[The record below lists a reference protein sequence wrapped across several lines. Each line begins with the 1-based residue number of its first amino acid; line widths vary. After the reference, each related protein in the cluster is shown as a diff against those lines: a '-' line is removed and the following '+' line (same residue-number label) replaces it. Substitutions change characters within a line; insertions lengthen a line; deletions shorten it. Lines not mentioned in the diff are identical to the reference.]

1 MIIEGELP
9 EALTYKEI
17 FQRRDTSLVALLMVL
32 DIDISH

>member
-9 EALTYKEI
+9 EALLYKEI
-17 FQRRDTSLVALLMVL
+17 FQLRETSLVGLLMVL